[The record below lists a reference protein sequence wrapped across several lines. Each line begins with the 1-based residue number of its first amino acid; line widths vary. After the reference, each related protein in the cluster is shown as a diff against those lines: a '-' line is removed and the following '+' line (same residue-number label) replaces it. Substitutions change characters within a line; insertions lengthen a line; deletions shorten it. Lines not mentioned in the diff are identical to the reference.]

1 MKNETAPA
9 APQRLKIDWAD
20 KLRHLLQTVAF
31 CLAIATIQYAFL
43 PERPYEV
50 PLVYSLAIGS
60 LTWACI
66 DFGRHLFASSNETGW
81 PTGLAAVG
89 LPACG
94 MVLGYLG
101 GTALADGWLG
111 FSSWSA
117 SGLGQLR
124 VSIAI
129 TLLAGLVGTF
139 YFYSQGRSARLQAQV
154 SAVRAQ
160 ASEAQLKL
168 LEAQL
173 EPHMLFNTLANLRA
187 LIGIDPAA
195 AQQMLDRLNAYL
207 RATLDASRATQHPLW
222 AEFARLADYLE
233 LMAIRMGPRLQVS
246 LDLPDALR
254 DVPVPPLL
262 LQPLVENAIQHGLE
276 PRVQGGQLRVRAW
289 AQAGQLQLEVA
300 DTGVGYEPTQV
311 RPDRFG
317 LSQVRDR
324 VATAYGG
331 AGQVHWQSA
340 PGAGTQVRLS
350 LPMTFEVAGVAAA
363 AGAEVRQ

>member
-1 MKNETAPA
+1 MTMMARPSW
-9 APQRLKIDWAD
+9 RSV
-20 KLRHLLQTVAF
+20 LRHGVQVLAFCCVIAVVTTAVWPRNGYWNQLVYASLIGVITWAFVEFGRLWVPQKYCHSAADGGHGWPMGWRGLALTGAGIVVGFVVGDALARLLLQRPPDTGRDLQTSLMLTAVAGA
-31 CLAIATIQYAFL
+31 AI
-43 PERPYEV
+43 
-50 PLVYSLAIGS
+50 
-60 LTWACI
+60 
-66 DFGRHLFASSNETGW
+66 
-81 PTGLAAVG
+81 
-89 LPACG
+89 
-94 MVLGYLG
+94 
-101 GTALADGWLG
+101 
-111 FSSWSA
+111 
-117 SGLGQLR
+117 
-124 VSIAI
+124 
-129 TLLAGLVGTF
+129 TF
-139 YFYSQGRSARLQAQV
+139 YFQSRGKAATLAAKVAAAERDASQARL
-154 SAVRAQ
+154 R
-160 ASEAQLKL
+160 L
-168 LEAQL
+168 LQSQL